1 MDNTFLF
8 FDIECANCFNGIGKM
23 CSLGYVVINEN
34 FEILDEDDV
43 VMNPE
48 TEFDWYLFEPKNDC
62 TLAYSKDY
70 FRMQHNFE
78 SYHSEIKKLFETPFR
93 KIFGFSVKNDIGFL
107 QSACERYSLPE
118 INYAAF
124 DIRNILK
131 KFYQKDAKLEEW
143 CDFFNIKKDSFRLHK
158 SVDDAKLTMLVL
170 KEFCKKEN
178 LSLENLISKNK
189 DSKISVEKYLEE
201 KQKRAH
207 AEEIIKKIKS
217 LYEKKIKSPYSKRFL
232 NQHFAFAFKITTENC
247 DAALEIAEKI
257 YKHAGI
263 LHKSLKSNGNLI
275 FLEKN
280 ISEEKKEAYKQK
292 NLIPIFKDDI

>member
-1 MDNTFLF
+1 
-8 FDIECANCFNGIGKM
+8 
-23 CSLGYVVINEN
+23 
-34 FEILDEDDV
+34 
-43 VMNPE
+43 
-48 TEFDWYLFEPKNDC
+48 
-62 TLAYSKDY
+62 
-70 FRMQHNFE
+70 
-78 SYHSEIKKLFETPFR
+78 
-93 KIFGFSVKNDIGFL
+93 
-107 QSACERYSLPE
+107 
-118 INYAAF
+118 
-124 DIRNILK
+124 
-131 KFYQKDAKLEEW
+131 
-143 CDFFNIKKDSFRLHK
+143 
-158 SVDDAKLTMLVL
+158 MLVL

-201 KQKRAH
+201 KQKRTH